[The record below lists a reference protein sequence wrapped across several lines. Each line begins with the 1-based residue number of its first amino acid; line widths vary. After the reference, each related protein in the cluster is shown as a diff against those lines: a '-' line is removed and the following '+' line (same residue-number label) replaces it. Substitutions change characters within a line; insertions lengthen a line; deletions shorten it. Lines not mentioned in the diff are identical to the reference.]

1 LSTFVGWDSQP
12 LDDWAQVHPPGY
24 LVKLEGRKTHFVRKG
39 EGPAVILIHGF
50 NLDHNTWIENMD
62 VLARYFTVYAVDLWG
77 SGFSTR
83 EPLDYGFALFVEQI
97 RQLMDHLKLARAHL
111 VGHSMGGGTA
121 IAFSTAHSDRVDRMI
136 LVDSVGIQRPT
147 TLRERMFRLPWLP
160 EFLQS
165 LPTDLIRKKNLVD
178 FWIHDPDLLTEEVFK
193 ALTGFQKIEGST
205 RAALDI
211 LRRDF
216 FNTLGGEIDR
226 LGELSIRT
234 MLLWGRHDIAVPIEA
249 GWAMHGRLPGSR
261 FEVFDRSS
269 HMPNFDEPDRF
280 NDLVVGFLQG

>member
-1 LSTFVGWDSQP
+1 M
-12 LDDWAQVHPPGY
+12 
-24 LVKLEGRKTHFVRKG
+24 VKLDGRKTHFVKKG
-39 EGPAVILIHGF
+39 EGSPVILIHGF

-83 EPLDYGFALFVEQI
+83 EPLDYGFELFVEQI
-97 RQLMDHLKLARAHL
+97 KQVMDHLKLARAHL

-121 IAFSTAHSDRVDRMI
+121 IAFSAAHPDRVDRLV
-136 LVDSVGIQRPT
+136 LVDSVGISRPT
-147 TLRERMFRLPWLP
+147 TLRERVFRLPWLP

-165 LPTDLIRKKNLVD
+165 LPTDLIRRKNLLD
-178 FWIHDPDLLTEEVFK
+178 FWVHDGELLTDEIFT

-205 RAALDI
+205 RATLDM

-216 FNTLGGEIDR
+216 FNSIDGEIDR
-226 LGELSIRT
+226 LGELSIPT
-234 MLLWGRHDIAVPIEA
+234 LLLWGRHDIAVPIEA
-249 GWAMHGRLPGSR
+249 GWTMHGRLPGSR

-280 NDLVVGFLQG
+280 NELVVGFLQG